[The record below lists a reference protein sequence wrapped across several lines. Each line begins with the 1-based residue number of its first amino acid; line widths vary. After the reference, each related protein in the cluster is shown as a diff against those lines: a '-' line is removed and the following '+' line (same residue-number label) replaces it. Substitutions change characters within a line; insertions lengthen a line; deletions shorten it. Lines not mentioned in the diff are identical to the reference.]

1 MEFDSYPPGIENYT
15 DSPREAEKADD
26 VVGSG
31 VFSPERATVH
41 GQDGVFAASYSL
53 PGYVARENLMG
64 GSEVI
69 DRQTGTPIEVYVA
82 GATSAAQ
89 FMPSTQPR
97 YPWPD
102 RDGYLGGAISKA
114 WAQDH
119 SGHPR
124 AQDISDMPADFL
136 GPVRQYS
143 PIEPRPTRGP
153 DRALSGALDFLDGV
167 SNVQLFGVALLAG
180 VALAYLTRN
189 S

>member
-15 DSPREAEKADD
+15 DSPKEAEKADD

-31 VFSPERATVH
+31 VFSPGLATVH

-64 GSEVI
+64 RSEVI
-69 DRQTGTPIEVYVA
+69 DRQTGTPIEVYVS

-89 FMPSTQPR
+89 YMPSTQPR

-102 RDGYLGGAISKA
+102 RDGYLGGAVGKA
-114 WAQDH
+114 RAQDYARF
-119 SGHPR
+119 PR
-124 AQDISDMPADFL
+124 SVDISDMPADFL
-136 GPVRQYS
+136 GPVDQFS
-143 PIEPRPTRGP
+143 PFNPPPIHGAP
-153 DRALSGALDFLDGV
+153 RALSGFLDEV
-167 SNVQLFGVALLAG
+167 SNTQLFVAAAAAGLL
-180 VALAYLTRN
+180 LAYLTRN